1 VILTRMVKT
10 VHVMIN
16 SRMGQIIAGAHAEGG
31 MEERK
36 RSDDRDRAQE
46 VRADEK
52 LTPPVG
58 DPAPPER

>member
-1 VILTRMVKT
+1 MVKT

-16 SRMGQIIAGAHAEGG
+16 SRMGQIISGAMAEGG

-36 RSDDRDRAQE
+36 RSDERNRAQE

-52 LTPPVG
+52 LSPPV